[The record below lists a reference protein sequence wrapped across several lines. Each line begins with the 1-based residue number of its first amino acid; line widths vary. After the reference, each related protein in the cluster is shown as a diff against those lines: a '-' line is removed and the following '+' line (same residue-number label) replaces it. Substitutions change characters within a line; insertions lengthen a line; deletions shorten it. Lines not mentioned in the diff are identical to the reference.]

1 MGVRIGTGLPVT
13 SSYTP
18 SPPLYLLLPCGAV
31 LLGTFWLAE
40 QEEGQL
46 LAEVCE
52 ARLCA
57 P

>member
-1 MGVRIGTGLPVT
+1 MGVRIGTGLPVA

-18 SPPLYLLLPCGAV
+18 PPLYLPLPCGAV
-31 LLGTFWLAE
+31 LLGAFWLAE

-46 LAEVCE
+46 LSEVCE
-52 ARLCA
+52 AQLCA